1 MAKPI
6 PEREPLADSFTGV
19 VTEVNS
25 TQLLA
30 LQAVE
35 GTQTTHTGIF
45 TIRYG
50 LRFLGKPHLSI
61 VPGLVALDYG
71 EMLVGD
77 AAWDFITRRSNLY
90 PRAEVF
96 GYRSDGRDEMMYV
109 KNLDLA
115 LPVEVLVYADASTTT
130 PIARPA
136 ARIAPSEADAL
147 LAPRLLQYLP
157 RYDTIVAWQL
167 KELP

>member
-6 PEREPLADSFTGV
+6 PAREPLGDAFAGV
-19 VTEVNS
+19 VAALDS
-25 TQLLA
+25 TQWLA
-30 LQAVE
+30 LHPLDGSQTSFE
-35 GTQTTHTGIF
+35 GTFI
-45 TIRYG
+45 IRYG

-61 VPGLVALDYG
+61 VPGLVTLDYG
-71 EMLVGD
+71 DMLVG
-77 AAWDFITRRSNLY
+77 AVAWDFITRRSNLH

-115 LPVEVLVYADASTTT
+115 LPVEVLVYPDAQAAT
-130 PIARPA
+130 PIARPVA
-136 ARIAPSEADAL
+136 LIAPETTNL
-147 LAPRLLQYLP
+147 PPRLLQYLP
-157 RYDTIVAWQL
+157 RYDTLAAWRQ

>member
-6 PEREPLADSFTGV
+6 PEREPLGDAFTGV
-19 VTEVNS
+19 VAARESATV
-25 TQLLA
+25 LA
-30 LQAVE
+30 LQAID
-35 GTQTTHTGIF
+35 GTPTTQSGTF
-45 TIRYG
+45 TVRYG

-71 EMLVGD
+71 DMLVGE
-77 AAWDFITRRSNLY
+77 AAWEFITRRSNLH

-115 LPVEVLVYADASTTT
+115 LPVEVLVYADSRATT
-130 PIARPA
+130 PIARPVA
-136 ARIAPSEADAL
+136 LIAPESAHVP
-147 LAPRLLQYLP
+147 PRLLQYLP
-157 RYDTIVAWQL
+157 RYDTIAAWQL
-167 KELP
+167 KESQ